1 MKKRIQYMY
10 ENGDDTFLDA
20 LVESED
26 ISDLLNRVE
35 YVSEVYSYD
44 RELFSGLSGDR
55 TAGGGFRVTVRA
67 GISGYGG
74 AETKL

>member
-44 RELFSGLSGDR
+44 REL
-55 TAGGGFRVTVRA
+55 
-67 GISGYGG
+67 
-74 AETKL
+74 